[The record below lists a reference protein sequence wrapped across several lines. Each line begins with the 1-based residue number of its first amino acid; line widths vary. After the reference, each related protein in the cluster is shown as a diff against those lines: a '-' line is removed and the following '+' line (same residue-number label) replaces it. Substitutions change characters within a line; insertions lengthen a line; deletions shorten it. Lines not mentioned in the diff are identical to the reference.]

1 MSFDL
6 FKFQEWPT
14 KTIFVRLLDLFLK
27 KHVSHLQYQTL
38 TNGKGLM
45 SAGIIIFYPTTH
57 NKYQFFS
64 WYISIVSDFASGL
77 LNKSCWLAIGL
88 AFPYCFWKSR
98 FNCKVDENFI
108 LSAGTW
114 SGVQAFYRTLLWL
127 KIVKQTNLFLF
138 RDNLSFP
145 RMDKLVSMEN
155 LGAQQEEYVKNVVS
169 KLMMFQVRKLT
180 LYSQAMYNIDAIGN
194 LSLTMFHINVNIF
207 TSPMDLGFWLSF

>member
-38 TNGKGLM
+38 SNGKGLM

-127 KIVKQTNLFLF
+127 KI
-138 RDNLSFP
+138 
-145 RMDKLVSMEN
+145 
-155 LGAQQEEYVKNVVS
+155 
-169 KLMMFQVRKLT
+169 
-180 LYSQAMYNIDAIGN
+180 I
-194 LSLTMFHINVNIF
+194 SLTTFVSFQGQSFISANGQIGVYGELGRTTRGVRQECSLQADDVSGEKTYALF
-207 TSPMDLGFWLSF
+207 TSYGRHRRQLEICPLLCFI